1 VPGLRAVIFEGNLAR
16 NFVPITLTK
25 PTFELVLGCQTILD
39 TLCNRL
45 RIENPDLIV
54 REHLRHLVSSRHPS
68 TRINNF
74 QLDDLVLFVNGLT
87 NVVNPQVQKLLKL
100 RKPFIALSDGIV
112 VLARFPAKQA
122 EKLQIRNG
130 DEIEL
135 QLRRF
140 SRGYTKYTL
149 ANSSLIKFPWS
160 LVELN
165 SEMLNDQLLHY
176 PVGDLDHGQSA
187 VMGPANLLKIASDV
201 EVGPHVVLDVRNGPI
216 VIGSKAVIQSFSF
229 ISGPAYIGEG
239 SVIKSALIRAGTT
252 IMKGG
257 RIGGEVES
265 SIIEEFSNKSHEG
278 FIGHSY
284 LGKWV
289 NLGAMTTTS
298 DLKNT
303 YGNFRASLGNYRV
316 DTGLQ
321 KVGCFIGDYA
331 KSSIGSMIL
340 GSKKVGVSAHVRGD
354 VFRDVPSFTFQP
366 LGQSE
371 GIVELDL
378 ESSLLTQERMMNRR
392 GLSPSREE
400 KEILKIIFGLT
411 KDERRQAGAMPKRI

>member
-1 VPGLRAVIFEGNLAR
+1 MPGLRAVIFEGNLTR
-16 NFVPITLTK
+16 NFVPLTLTK

-39 TLCNRL
+39 TLCSKL
-45 RIENPDLIV
+45 RIRNPDLIV
-54 REHLRHLVSSRHPS
+54 REHLKRLISSRRQS
-68 TRINNF
+68 ARINNF
-74 QLDDLVLFVNGLT
+74 QLDGPVLFVNGLT
-87 NVVNPQVQKLLKL
+87 NVVNPEVQKLL
-100 RKPFIALSDGIV
+100 RHQKPFIALSHGIV

-122 EKLQIRNG
+122 EKLQIRNSS
-130 DEIEL
+130 EIEL
-135 QLRRF
+135 QLRRY

-165 SEMLNDQLLHY
+165 SETLNDQLLHY
-176 PVGDLDHGQSA
+176 PVGDFDHGPSA
-187 VMGPANLLKIASDV
+187 VMGSTNLLKIASDV
-201 EVGPHVVLDVRNGPI
+201 EVGPHVVFDVRNGPI
-216 VIGSKAVIQSFSF
+216 VICRKAVIQSFSF

-257 RIGGEVES
+257 SIGGEVES

-278 FIGHSY
+278 FIGHTY

-303 YGNFRASLGNYRV
+303 YGNFRASLDHHRV

-331 KSSIGSMIL
+331 KSSTGSMIL
-340 GSKKVGVSAHVRGD
+340 GSKKVGVSAHVQGN
-354 VFRDVPSFTFQP
+354 VFRDVPSFTIQP

-392 GLSPSREE
+392 GLHPSQEE
-400 KEILKIIFGLT
+400 KEILKIVFRLT
-411 KDERRQAGAMPKRI
+411 KDERRQAGAMTKRI